1 MATTARTTTVTVV
14 NGFFMMSPSLTSVTI
29 TAQPACGPRISNR
42 DMADI
47 GQIISCPSEL
57 PVQLRPPSAKAK
69 HMDGTVYKVMSR
81 TAFAEAKAKGRF
93 EGSADDRR
101 DGFIHLSS
109 ADQLEGTL
117 AKHFAGGKVLVVL
130 AMDTTTLGE
139 RLCWEPSRGGDLFP
153 QLYGPLPFE
162 ALIWEEPIELGTDG
176 RHRLPARVL
185 P

>member
-47 GQIISCPSEL
+47 GQTTASCPL

-101 DGFIHLSS
+101 DGFIH
-109 ADQLEGTL
+109 QLEGTL
-117 AKHFAGGKVLVVL
+117 AKHFARGKVLVVL

-153 QLYGPLPFE
+153 QLQLPFE

>member
-1 MATTARTTTVTVV
+1 
-14 NGFFMMSPSLTSVTI
+14 
-29 TAQPACGPRISNR
+29 
-42 DMADI
+42 
-47 GQIISCPSEL
+47 
-57 PVQLRPPSAKAK
+57 
-69 HMDGTVYKVMSR
+69 MDGTVYKVMSR
-81 TAFAEAKAKGRF
+81 TVFAEAKAKGLF
-93 EGSADDRR
+93 EGSADDRH

-117 AKHFAGGKVLVVL
+117 AKHFAGGKDLVVL

-139 RLCWEPSRGGDLFP
+139 RLRWEPSGGGDLFP
-153 QLYGPLPFE
+153 HLYGPLPFE

>member
-47 GQIISCPSEL
+47 GQIIASCPSEL
-57 PVQLRPPSAKAK
+57 PVHRPPSPKAK

-101 DGFIHLSS
+101 DGFIH
-109 ADQLEGTL
+109 QLEGTL
-117 AKHFAGGKVLVVL
+117 AKHFARGKVLVVL

-139 RLCWEPSRGGDLFP
+139 RQRWEPSRGGDLFP
-153 QLYGPLPFE
+153 HLYGPLPFE

>member
-29 TAQPACGPRISNR
+29 TAQPACGSRISSR

-47 GQIISCPSEL
+47 GQIIASCPSEL
-57 PVQLRPPSAKAK
+57 PVHRPPSPKAK

-101 DGFIHLSS
+101 DGFIH
-109 ADQLEGTL
+109 QLEGTL
-117 AKHFAGGKVLVVL
+117 AKHFARGKVLVVL

-153 QLYGPLPFE
+153 QLQLPFE

>member
-1 MATTARTTTVTVV
+1 
-14 NGFFMMSPSLTSVTI
+14 
-29 TAQPACGPRISNR
+29 
-42 DMADI
+42 
-47 GQIISCPSEL
+47 
-57 PVQLRPPSAKAK
+57 
-69 HMDGTVYKVMSR
+69 MDGTVYKVMSR
-81 TAFAEAKAKGRF
+81 TAFAEAKAKAKGRF

-101 DGFIHLSS
+101 DGFIH
-109 ADQLEGTL
+109 QLEGTL